1 MRSAM
6 RLAPPALSA
15 AALLP
20 LALLSLGLL
29 GTGCV
34 SASVHEQLQKDHE
47 ALRQQHTALG
57 EDNEA
62 VKKALA
68 EEQATRAEEKQ
79 RLNGLLAAT
88 GERVGELELKAAGLD
103 SELTSLQA
111 EKAELVKGK
120 SRLKASVADMK
131 VALSDAQKRKAQAEK
146 RARAYEDLLLRFK
159 PLIDAGKLQV
169 KITDGRM
176 IVQLATDVLFASG
189 SAALSEEG
197 EAAVSEVSKVLFG
210 IPSRR
215 YEIAGH
221 TDNVPMR
228 NSSNWDL
235 AFDRARSVLDTM
247 VLAGMPTGRVH
258 ASSYGEF
265 RPVASNDTPEDR
277 ARNRRIEIV
286 IVPDLSMLPGAGD
299 LEKLDAEG

>member
-1 MRSAM
+1 M
-6 RLAPPALSA
+6 RLALRLITPAALS
-15 AALLP
+15 
-20 LALLSLGLL
+20 LSLVAG
-29 GTGCV
+29 GCV
-34 SASVHEQLQKDHE
+34 SSSVHEQLQKDHE
-47 ALRQQHTALG
+47 ALRLQHSALG
-57 EDNEA
+57 EDHA
-62 VKKALA
+62 RVKAALT
-68 EEQATRAEEKQ
+68 EEQATRTAEKQ
-79 RLNGLLAAT
+79 RLNALLASS
-88 GERVGELELKAAGLD
+88 GERVGDLELKVASLD
-103 SELTSLQA
+103 SELTELQA
-111 EKAELVKGK
+111 EKADLVKGS
-120 SRLKASVADMK
+120 SRLKASVEDMK
-131 VALSDAQKRKAQAEK
+131 VALSEAQKRKAQAEQ
-146 RARAYEDLLLRFK
+146 RARAYEDLLNRFK

-189 SAALSEEG
+189 SAKLSADG
-197 EAAVSEVSKVLFG
+197 ETAVAEVSQVLVG

-247 VLAGMPTGRVH
+247 VTAGMPTGRVH

-265 RPVASNDTPEDR
+265 RPVAGNDTPEGR
-277 ARNRRIEIV
+277 TLNRRIEIV

-299 LEKLDAEG
+299 LEKLGS